1 MNIERKT
8 NETQIQVELELWG
21 QGRFQGTCGIGFFDH
36 MLTAFC
42 FYSQMDLKLQMSG
55 DLEVDQHHSLEDLGI
70 TLGMALSSLL
80 AANPGYQRFSSLYM
94 PMDESLVRIALD
106 LSGRPWLTVNMP
118 PLPERIGQFE
128 TACLKEFLRAF
139 VQQGKCCLHIEV
151 LYGENAH
158 HMVEAIFK
166 GLGRSLKEAVRP
178 AESLFYKT
186 NTFEGT
192 HLTGQQPVV
201 VQSTKGIL

>member
-1 MNIERKT
+1 MNIQRRTK
-8 NETQIQVELELWG
+8 ETDIDVDLNLWG
-21 QGRFQGTCGIGFFDH
+21 EGRFEGSTGIGFFDH

-42 FYSQMDLKLQMSG
+42 FYSQMDLTLKMKG

-70 TLGMALSSLL
+70 TLGMALSGLL
-80 AANPGYQRFSSLYM
+80 TENPGYQRFSSLYM

-106 LSGRPWLTVNMP
+106 LSGRPWLTANMP
-118 PLPERIGQFE
+118 PFPERIGQFE
-128 TACLKEFLRAF
+128 TACLKEFLRGF
-139 VQQGKCCLHIEV
+139 VQNGKFCLHIEV

-158 HMVEAIFK
+158 HMIEAIFK

-178 AESLFYKT
+178 VIHNAVGSVSL
-186 NTFEGT
+186 EDGSV
-192 HLTGQQPVV
+192 LGQQAVS